1 MDWKYYADLIS
12 SIMIIT
18 ILYLILSPIYGIV
31 SFFLAIFVVGFING
45 LKTSVF
51 HKINYS
57 LVMES
62 DLLWISGAFSGVI
75 IAFLVVF
82 VKTIEEIN
90 KIYVEYGPLNFI
102 IYVLG
107 VLIMS
112 AVLFLLIGI
121 ISITGFFL
129 GSYTRNKLS

>member
-1 MDWKYYADLIS
+1 MNWKYYVDLIS
-12 SIMIIT
+12 SIMIII
-18 ILYLILSPIYGIV
+18 ILYRILSPIYGIV

-51 HKINYS
+51 HKINYNR
-57 LVMES
+57 VMEF
-62 DLLWISGAFSGVI
+62 DFLWISGAFSGII

-102 IYVLG
+102 IYILG
-107 VLIMS
+107 VVIMS

-121 ISITGFFL
+121 ISTTSFFL
-129 GSYTRNKLS
+129 GSYIRNKLF